1 MPYRRTFANT
11 SRHKATSIYRHSHS
25 KLNRYEMTEGPIFGK
40 IILFILPLIATNLL
54 QVFYNAAD
62 MMIVA
67 LSDEKNAVGA
77 IGITSAFINLIVNVF
92 MGFAT
97 GTNVIISRNIGAKND
112 RDVSRGVHTSISI
125 SLIFGIVSCALGQ
138 FISRPVLTLMGA
150 KGNLLDL
157 AVLYTRIYFIGVPF
171 MAITNYI
178 IAIFRAKGDTR
189 TPLYILSVTGLCN
202 VLLNLFF
209 VLACGLSVE
218 GVAIATVI
226 ANVIS
231 SIALC
236 VRLSKDDTACKF
248 SFKKLCLDMRLL
260 KQLLYIGIPA
270 GIQGSLFS
278 LSNMIIQSSL
288 LQINNALCSPDS
300 AFQPV
305 IKGNAASANL
315 EGFAYTVQ
323 NTLYQAAITFT
334 SQNVG
339 AKKHERVY
347 KVMRNCYLIGFLL
360 SIIMSLGIAVFHR
373 PLLSL
378 YGIDYTATGT
388 LEKIAYETA
397 YTRIAYM
404 VIPYFTITFMEVGCA
419 VVRGLG
425 KSLSSTVISLLGACL
440 FRVVWILT
448 VFRLYPSLKV
458 LYSSYP
464 ISWVITGS
472 VFLICNLTIIK
483 KMIKERNRET
493 ENQLQSENVITA
505 Q

>member
-11 SRHKATSIYRHSHS
+11 SRHKATSIYRHSHT

-62 MMIVA
+62 MMVVSLA
-67 LSDEKNAVGA
+67 EEKNAVGA

-97 GTNVIISRNIGAKND
+97 GTNVVISRNIGAKND
-112 RDVSRGVHTSISI
+112 KNVSRGVHTSISV
-125 SLIFGIVSCALGQ
+125 SLIFGIVSAALGQ
-138 FISRPVLTLMGA
+138 FISRPVLSLMGA

-171 MAITNYI
+171 TAITNYI

-189 TPLYILSVTGLCN
+189 TPLYILSITGLCN
-202 VLLNLFF
+202 VLMNLFF
-209 VLACGLSVE
+209 VMVCGLSVE
-218 GVAIATVI
+218 GVAIATVV
-226 ANVIS
+226 ASMIS
-231 SIALC
+231 CIALC
-236 VRLSKDDTACKF
+236 IKLSNDDTACKF
-248 SFKKLCLDMRLL
+248 SVKKLCIDFKLL
-260 KQLLYIGIPA
+260 KELLHIGIPA

-278 LSNMIIQSSL
+278 ISNMLIQSSL
-288 LQINNALCSPDS
+288 LQINNALCSVDS

-305 IKGNAASANL
+305 IKGNAAASNL
-315 EGFAYTVQ
+315 EGFAYTTQ
-323 NTLYQAAITFT
+323 NTVYQASITFT
-334 SQNVG
+334 SQNIG

-360 SIIMSLGIAVFHR
+360 SLIMSAGIILFNR
-373 PLLSL
+373 PLLGL
-378 YGIDYTATGT
+378 YGVSHAATGT
-388 LEKIAYETA
+388 LEKIAYQTA
-397 YTRIAYM
+397 FKRFTYM
-404 VIPYFTITFMEVGCA
+404 MIPYFTITFMEVGCG

-448 VFRLYPSLKV
+448 IFRLYSTLDI
-458 LYSSYP
+458 LYLSYP
-464 ISWVITGS
+464 ISWTLTGLIFL
-472 VFLICNLTIIK
+472 VFNLSTIK
-483 KMIKERNRET
+483 KMIKKRNSEEKEAEPEYVT
-493 ENQLQSENVITA
+493 ENG
-505 Q
+505 